1 MLRRIE
7 YSLQYNA
14 PHDSTAEHYQF
25 MILNSLKNIDAPVD
39 RIELYRVDVDKA
51 RHFSFGTWH
60 NRQHAFLKISADG
73 HAGWAE
79 AICGKN
85 EPQLDIAQWGQ
96 CFKELQGLSISQAIE
111 HLVQMRDVWP
121 IKELECAEMAVL
133 DLAGRVK
140 QTPTIS
146 LLGLQGREAIAG
158 LFCVLEDD
166 PQQAA
171 EQARLSLEQNL
182 KTHIKVKIFGN
193 NDLDVRLVAA
203 VREVMGPQA
212 YVTADVNG
220 GYAHT
225 PGGSTKHLAKQLL
238 NLRRAG
244 LDACEDPAWLS
255 NEEWVSL
262 QSQIEDL
269 ALIADYPTRPSWGA
283 RQTLLPDMARI
294 YNLHPAS
301 MGSLLEIPA
310 LAQRIQS
317 FGAQLMIGDDSLI
330 GPACPAWQQIAI
342 GVGAAWVEAL
352 EKPQESDVFPRAART
367 ATAQQSNGR
376 FGVAGLQPGFGT
388 QMDEELLRPE
398 SAAYCTL

>member
-1 MLRRIE
+1 MI
-7 YSLQYNA
+7 
-14 PHDSTAEHYQF
+14 PDSF
-25 MILNSLKNIDAPVD
+25 KNIDATVD

-60 NRQHAFLKISADG
+60 NRQHAFLKVSADG
-73 HAGWAE
+73 HPGWAE

-96 CFKELQGLSISQAIE
+96 CFKELQGLSISRAIE

-121 IKELECAEMAVL
+121 VKELESAEMAVL
-133 DLAGRVK
+133 DLAGRVT
-140 QTPTIS
+140 QTPTIA
-146 LLGLQGREAIAG
+146 LLGLEGREAVPG

-171 EQARLSLEQNL
+171 EQARLSLQQNL
-182 KTHIKVKIFGN
+182 KTHIKVKIFGDN
-193 NDLDVRLVAA
+193 ALDVRLVSA
-203 VREVMGPQA
+203 VREVMGSQA

-225 PGGSTKHLAKQLL
+225 AGGSTEPLAKQLL

-262 QSQIEDL
+262 QSQVEDL
-269 ALIADYPTRPSWGA
+269 ALIADYPTRPSWTAG
-283 RQTLLPDMARI
+283 QTLLPGMARI

-301 MGSLLEIPA
+301 MGSLLEVPA
-310 LAQRIQS
+310 LAARIQS
-317 FGAQLMIGDDSLI
+317 FDAQLMIGDDSLI
-330 GPACPAWQQIAI
+330 GPACPVWQQLAI

-352 EKPQESDVFPRAART
+352 EKSQESDVFPRAART
-367 ATAQQSNGR
+367 ATAQQTDGR
-376 FGVAGLQPGFGT
+376 FGVAEQKPGFGT
-388 QMDEELLRPE
+388 EVDEELLRTQ
-398 SAAYCTL
+398 SATYCAL